1 MSAAPPGPR
10 IGITLGDPRGIGPEV
25 TAAAL
30 ASDTGPGAGSATGEQ
45 RCRYLL
51 IGPPGLLSSPLT
63 EDRGI
68 DLEPVGRWSG
78 GDDAEAGRISMAA
91 VQRGVE
97 LALEGV
103 IDGLVTAPISKAAI
117 AAAGHPWP
125 GHTEFLRER
134 CEVPDVTMIMGAES
148 TPLGGALRVALLTVH
163 VALRTVPD
171 LLTGTLI
178 ERRSRIAE
186 RALREWWGI
195 PTPRLAYAGLNP
207 HASEGGLF
215 GDEEERLLEP
225 AIRRLAVI
233 HGLDVAGP
241 FPADTVFRRCIDGRA
256 DLVVAPYH
264 DVGLAVLK
272 TLAPERGINVTA
284 GLPFP
289 RTSPD
294 HGTAFDIAGTGTAD
308 PGSMRAAIDACARF
322 CRNVASNPERDDSS

>member
-1 MSAAPPGPR
+1 MSSPARGPR

-30 ASDTGPGAGSATGEQ
+30 SSDLLPGAGAATGEAE
-45 RCRYLL
+45 RFLL
-51 IGPPGLLSSPLT
+51 IGPAKLVPPGLADDPRI
-63 EDRGI
+63 EFERVDR
-68 DLEPVGRWSG
+68 WAG
-78 GDDAEAGRISMAA
+78 GGDAEAGRISIAA
-91 VQRGVE
+91 VERGVE
-97 LALEGV
+97 LALAGT

-134 CEVPDVTMIMGAES
+134 CEVSDVTMIMGAES
-148 TPLGGALRVALLTVH
+148 TPLGGALRIALLTVH
-163 VALRTVPD
+163 VPLRTVPD
-171 LLTGTLI
+171 LLTSRLL

-195 PTPRLAYAGLNP
+195 PKPRLAVAGLNP
-207 HASEGGLF
+207 HASEDGLF
-215 GDEEERLLEP
+215 GDEEERLMEP
-225 AIRRLAVI
+225 AIERLATKY
-233 HGLDVAGP
+233 GLDVAGP
-241 FPADTVFRRCIDGRA
+241 FPADSVFRRCIDGRA

-308 PGSMRAAIDACARF
+308 PGSMRAAIEACGRF
-322 CRNVASNPERDDSS
+322 CANVASNSRRDDSR